1 MIDFI
6 SGDLVELSPTHAV
19 IETQGMGYHIHIS
32 LHTYAKILNL
42 KRCKLYTHLV
52 VRADAH
58 LLYGFENQSERRVF
72 LLLTSVSGV
81 GVNTAR
87 VILSSYTE
95 SEMKRII
102 ATGDAA
108 ALETVKG
115 IGDRTAHRILIDLKD
130 KVSDAVTESTP
141 GALHRCQAV
150 DEAIAALAVL
160 GFQQKR
166 VKRIVEA
173 VYDGNGDLSVEALIK
188 QTLNSL

>member
-6 SGDLVELSPTHAV
+6 SGNLVELSPTHAV
-19 IETQGMGYHIHIS
+19 IETQGVGYHIHIS
-32 LHTYAKILNL
+32 LHTYAKILSL

-58 LLYGFENQSERRVF
+58 VLYGFENKSERRVF

-95 SEMKRII
+95 GEIRRII
-102 ATGDAA
+102 ATGDAT

-130 KVSDAVTESTP
+130 KVSDAVAESTP
-141 GALHRCQAV
+141 GALRRCQAV

-173 VYDGNGDLSVEALIK
+173 VYDGNGDLSVEELIK
-188 QTLNSL
+188 QTLSSL